1 MNPTVSLDKLGIQTK
16 ADYEESQLV
25 VDKGDDGLDRNAF
38 LTLLTTQLQNQN
50 PLDPMENEAFVAQ
63 LAQFSQLEA
72 TTQMSTSLESM
83 AAQQRGDRILA
94 GASLV
99 GQQVLAE
106 TGLVKVDGES
116 GASMEL
122 ELPTGADQVEFGIYD
137 VETSQK
143 LRDFV
148 VGPQTAGQKTFNWD
162 GRLTNG
168 EFAPEGTYTVRASIV
183 QGTNSTP
190 VVPMTMS
197 PVRSIGWDA
206 ATSDLNVN
214 FDGDVSLPLSEI
226 SRVGR

>member
-72 TTQMSTSLESM
+72 ATQMSTSLESM

-106 TGLVKVDGES
+106 TGLVKVNGES

>member
-1 MNPTVSLDKLGIQTK
+1 MNPTVSLDQLGIQTK

-83 AAQQRGDRILA
+83 AAQQRSDRILA

-106 TGLVKVDGES
+106 TGLLKVDGES

-137 VETSQK
+137 VETNQK

-162 GRLTNG
+162 GRLANG

-183 QGTNSTP
+183 QGTNSSP
-190 VVPMTMS
+190 MVPMTMS

>member
-1 MNPTVSLDKLGIQTK
+1 
-16 ADYEESQLV
+16 V

-106 TGLVKVDGES
+106 TGLVKVNGES

-162 GRLTNG
+162 GRLANG
-168 EFAPEGTYTVRASIV
+168 EFAPEGTYTVRAAIV

>member
-106 TGLVKVDGES
+106 TGLVKVNGES
-116 GASMEL
+116 VHRWSLNYPQALIRWSL
-122 ELPTGADQVEFGIYD
+122 ESTM
-137 VETSQK
+137 
-143 LRDFV
+143 LRPAKSSVISWSVRKQPAENFQL
-148 VGPQTAGQKTFNWD
+148 GRTACEW
-162 GRLTNG
+162 
-168 EFAPEGTYTVRASIV
+168 
-183 QGTNSTP
+183 
-190 VVPMTMS
+190 
-197 PVRSIGWDA
+197 
-206 ATSDLNVN
+206 
-214 FDGDVSLPLSEI
+214 
-226 SRVGR
+226 

>member
-94 GASLV
+94 GSSLV

-106 TGLVKVDGES
+106 TGLVKVNGES

-162 GRLTNG
+162 GRLANG
-168 EFAPEGTYTVRASIV
+168 EFAPEGTYTVRAAIV

-197 PVRSIGWDA
+197 PVRSIGWGA
-206 ATSDLNVN
+206 ANSDLNVN

>member
-94 GASLV
+94 GSSLV